1 MDCLSIAHSPAIQ
14 IPSTS
19 TVLEAVELTLP
30 AKLGAVAVV
39 DAGKLVGI
47 FTERDVM
54 LKVVHAR
61 REPAKTLVRDVMT
74 APVITIAR
82 YTPKSDVM
90 SLMLKHHIRHLPISS
105 DGGKTVLGMLSIR
118 NLLEFL
124 VEELSTDLRH
134 MEAYIGADSP
144 GG

>member
-14 IPSTS
+14 VSPDH

-39 DAGKLVGI
+39 EFGKLTGI

-54 LKVVHAR
+54 LKVVHGR
-61 REPAKTLVRDVMT
+61 RDPATTRVREVMT
-74 APVITIAR
+74 APVITIPR
-82 YTPKSDVM
+82 YISRKDVM
-90 SLMLKHHIRHLPISS
+90 TLMLKHHIRHLPISS
-105 DGGKTVLGMLSIR
+105 DGKIVLGMLSIR
-118 NLLEFL
+118 NVLEYL
-124 VEELSTDLRH
+124 VDELSTDLRH
-134 MEAYIGADSP
+134 MEAYLGADSP